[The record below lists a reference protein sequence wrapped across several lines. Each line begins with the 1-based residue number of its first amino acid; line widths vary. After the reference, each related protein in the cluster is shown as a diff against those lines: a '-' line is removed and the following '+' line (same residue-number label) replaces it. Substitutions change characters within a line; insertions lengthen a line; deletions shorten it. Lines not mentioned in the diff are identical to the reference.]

1 MTRAERAA
9 LREQRLKD
17 QLAATRRQL
26 AQVEAQNRA
35 AERTARNKRRFQ
47 VGLLADQAGLFA
59 LDDAGLARLFAA
71 LSRLVAIPD
80 PVATLEG
87 LLCDAEGQP
96 GTSVDGMAHAAHGVS
111 TAC

>member
-71 LSRLVAIPD
+71 LSRLV
-80 PVATLEG
+80 TLEG